1 MVLDNADIN
10 IKPYMR
16 PLEVEIITSII
27 QNLKPMKVL
36 EWGSGY
42 STLYFSK
49 LIPEDAVWISIEH
62 NVKWADKVGSFINNR
77 KVKLI
82 CVKPNNIPW
91 GGPGR
96 DGTYQDFKDYVDE
109 GRKFAP
115 YDFILVDGRARAD
128 CLTFAYD
135 ILNEKGVIVLHDA
148 QRDHYHNSLKK
159 YEKQMFFLK
168 KKGVCKLW
176 VGSKSANLA
185 ELFDTEK
192 YRNACD
198 GFFKKMASRIFKNS
212 SSGVSY
218 FT

>member
-16 PLEVEIITSII
+16 PLEAEIIASII

-49 LIPEDAVWISIEH
+49 LIPEDAIWISIEH
-62 NVKWADKVGSFINNR
+62 NVDWANKVESFINNQQ
-77 KVKLI
+77 VKLI
-82 CVKPNNIPW
+82 CVKPNKIPW

-96 DGTYQDFKDYVDE
+96 DGTYQDFKDYIDA

-148 QRDHYHNSLKK
+148 QRDYYHNSLKK

-168 KKGVCKLW
+168 KKNMCKLW
-176 VGSKSANLA
+176 IGSKSANFV

-198 GFFKKMASRIFKNS
+198 GFFKKMASRIF
-212 SSGVSY
+212 
-218 FT
+218 